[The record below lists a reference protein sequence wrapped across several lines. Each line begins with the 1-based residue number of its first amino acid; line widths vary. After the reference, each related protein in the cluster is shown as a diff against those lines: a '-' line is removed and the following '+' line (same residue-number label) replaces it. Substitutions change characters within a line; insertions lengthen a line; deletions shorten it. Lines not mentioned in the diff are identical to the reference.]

1 MIIDQTN
8 INQIKSIIKLSYLR
22 CFSRCLARHITLSL
36 IRQLS
41 KHPNKNNTNLRC
53 SSLCLASSELP
64 PPSPSSTSTPPS
76 SSQQPSGDPPL
87 LFCYQA
93 DPLFSL
99 PFILSVS
106 PSFKYLMV
114 LQEPGSGHLLPGGKD
129 RRHLCPPPR
138 QPQGGMSPINIARGT
153 MDPGY

>member
-1 MIIDQTN
+1 MAIHTTLSLIRQLSIKSIIKFGNTNRISIDQTN

-22 CFSRCLARHITLSL
+22 CFFRCLARHITLSL

-106 PSFKYLMV
+106 
-114 LQEPGSGHLLPGGKD
+114 HL
-129 RRHLCPPPR
+129 
-138 QPQGGMSPINIARGT
+138 SSI
-153 MDPGY
+153 